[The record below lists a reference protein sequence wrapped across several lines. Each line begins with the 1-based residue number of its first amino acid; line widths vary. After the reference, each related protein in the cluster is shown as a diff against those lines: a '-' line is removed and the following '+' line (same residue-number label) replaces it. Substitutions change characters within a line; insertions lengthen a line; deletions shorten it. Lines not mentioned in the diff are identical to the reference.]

1 MREIFKPV
9 LILLAICVVISLSVS
24 VVFNITEDR
33 ILAIEKQTNELLMEK
48 VLKEAKPFTEI
59 TSEIVALRESA
70 LTTVTV
76 NHVYQSAKGMVFN
89 MNTKG
94 YGGDVVVFVGIT
106 ADGNIENIQIGKN
119 NETPSVGKKAEE
131 KDFTKRFVDLSVT
144 QKTNN
149 QVDTIS
155 GATIT
160 TKAVI
165 EAVQEAIDYFVI
177 HNAQMKGSEQ

>member
-9 LILLAICVVISLSVS
+9 LILLAICVIISLCVS
-24 VVFNITEDR
+24 FVFNITEDR

-59 TSEIVALRESA
+59 TSEIVTLRESA
-70 LTTVTV
+70 LTNITV
-76 NHVYQSAKGMVFN
+76 NHVYQSEKGLVFN

-106 ADGNIENIQIGKN
+106 TGGNIENVRIGKN

-131 KDFTKRFVDLSVT
+131 KDFTKRFVDLPVNR
-144 QKTNN
+144 KINN

-165 EAVQEAIDYFVI
+165 EAVQEAVDYFVI
-177 HNAQMKGSEQ
+177 YSAQEKGSEQ